1 MPATRILG
9 RRWAYRD
16 KNYSRR
22 RIDTNVAWRHK
33 SHLVVFGHQDPDI
46 GKVLTDAPTINRIS
60 ILILLQFV
68 AARQG
73 GDDPCLGSCQASAGD
88 VTAAFLN
95 GRPIFRQLYTRQ
107 PRTGVAGL
115 EAGALFRLG
124 RGIFGLVGSPRSW
137 WLELKNILLELK
149 VVHEG
154 WAMFKQ
160 HVLDPCVF
168 MLVSSRAPDTPPKA

>member
-88 VTAAFLN
+88 VTAAFPQRKANLQTTLHAPATH
-95 GRPIFRQLYTRQ
+95 GRGGVGGRRSVSPRQRYIRPCGFATIL
-107 PRTGVAGL
+107 VAGT
-115 EAGALFRLG
+115 EEHPSGAQG
-124 RGIFGLVGSPRSW
+124 GP
-137 WLELKNILLELK
+137 
-149 VVHEG
+149 
-154 WAMFKQ
+154 
-160 HVLDPCVF
+160 
-168 MLVSSRAPDTPPKA
+168 